1 MGMLTQE
8 TVLSSFSN
16 GSVTSF
22 VIIIT
27 SLANILV
34 LNHFL
39 NKETFRWLQRDL
51 RISEIDF
58 GTSILLSNRPY
69 RL

>member
-1 MGMLTQE
+1 MGMLRHGA
-8 TVLSSFSN
+8 VLSHFSN

-51 RISEIDF
+51 RISKTDL
-58 GTSILLSNRPY
+58 GTSVLLSNRPY